1 MSGHTLLCS
10 SADETMCSS
19 FSSDVIGLATAVPL
33 WLFLLLWFVCVKHFM
48 YFRLDHH
55 ACGTIWQ
62 QFIPI
67 QVCMTQNDFAIIAEK
82 WMKKKTR
89 ELSTHAHSMPCFLLS
104 PLWSACTF
112 SGMLFFC
119 SIVLLCLYT
128 VDSSIILNHVCVFC

>member
-67 QVCMTQNDFAIIAEK
+67 QVCMTQNDFAIITEK
-82 WMKKKTR
+82 WMKKKHENSAHTHIACR
-89 ELSTHAHSMPCFLLS
+89 VFALSSLECLYFL
-104 PLWSACTF
+104 WNAF
-112 SGMLFFC
+112 FVVRLFFF
-119 SIVLLCLYT
+119 VFT